1 MSHSCKKWALFL
13 IFFILLGLNGLSAQ
27 AAAGDIKITTKTGFD
42 GKVKTGRGFPVQ
54 ITIENSGKDFKGDLL
69 VNFYPTYSS
78 VGSKVLHVDVPK
90 GSKKNYILSLNGI
103 SEDNHYNNQNIQTLT
118 LYEGNWKSGKEINF
132 RGAKNLTARFTDS
145 DRKILGLLSENP
157 DRLKELKSLPSS
169 AMIDTLILDEN
180 TLPTDSIGLELID
193 YLVVDEFPLS
203 SLKPAQQEAILAWV
217 KTGGI
222 LVAGG
227 APNASQ
233 AYGDLYGELPM
244 ESSNEATAS
253 LLELKSSIK
262 PGKELGSVPVFYGKT
277 KPDSEVVVKD
287 GNIPIVVKR
296 LTGSGEV
303 WQTAF
308 SAGDQPVA
316 GWKGYGDWFAFL
328 LSQSHVPGAGNSFG
342 NMNPF
347 EQYFSEFAEVN
358 EFFPS
363 SQFSLGQIML
373 MLLVYIGVVAPGLY
387 FLLKQRDKREHAWW
401 IVPSFALLCSAA
413 IFGIGAKDKITS
425 PQVSQ
430 MGIFKAEG
438 GQLQGL
444 KAVSLLSNKSGDYAF
459 SFPRGEFTGISGSS
473 IMPVSATQRF
483 SVFESERK
491 QDTVTF
497 PKVEYWSTRTIYGP
511 AAKKEA
517 GEFIMDLRF
526 ENSKLTGTIKNGF
539 PYDFEQV
546 YFWSGSKRVEVGK
559 MKKGE
564 TVKVNE
570 NFSQNY
576 LSGPLSPG
584 YGYQMPNNSKD
595 IVKMKKTKLEYSAI
609 EFVYNKSRMKN
620 IPIVYGFTNNPVI
633 NADLTGKSEKSSIIS
648 LVYQAAQIKTKMT
661 GPFSLK
667 ESELSPDLSV
677 IKGQIYG
684 QHPGAKEIEV
694 EDGIYEYIL
703 HLPSQLR
710 KETTRY
716 EELSITLSS
725 GAHNFTLM
733 DAETGDL
740 IKLADTTTTIKDH
753 PEKFVSNDGTIKI
766 RFEKTGQNDPLVRLP
781 SITIKGVA
789 GN

>member
-1 MSHSCKKWALFL
+1 MSHSFKKWALFL
-13 IFFILLGLNGLSAQ
+13 VFLILFGLNGISAQ

-42 GKVKTGRGFPVQ
+42 GKVKAGSGFPVQ
-54 ITIENSGKDFKGDLL
+54 IAIENSGKDFKGDLL

-90 GSKKNYILSLNGI
+90 GSTKNYIVSLPGI
-103 SEDNHYNNQNIQTLT
+103 SEENQYNNQHIQTLT

-132 RGAKNLTARFTDS
+132 RGAKNLSARFSDS

-157 DRLKELKSLPSS
+157 DRLKELKSLPST
-169 AMIDTLILDEN
+169 AMIDTLTLDEN
-180 TLPTDSIGLELID
+180 TLPTESIGLDLID
-193 YLVVDEFPLS
+193 YLVIDEYPFS
-203 SLKPAQQEAILAWV
+203 SLKPSQQEAILAWV
-217 KTGGI
+217 KNGGI

-227 APNASQ
+227 SPNASQ

-244 ESSNEATAS
+244 ETSNEAAAS

-262 PGKELGSVPVFYGKT
+262 PGKELASVPVFYGKT
-277 KPDSEVVVKD
+277 KPDSVIVIKD
-287 GNIPIVVKR
+287 GDIPIVVKR

-328 LSQSHVPGAGNSFG
+328 LSQSHVPMAGSSFG
-342 NMNPF
+342 NQNPF
-347 EQYFSEFAEVN
+347 EQYYGEFAEVN

-373 MLLVYIGVVAPGLY
+373 MLLVYIVIVAPGLY
-387 FLLKQRDKREHAWW
+387 FILKQRDKREHAWW
-401 IVPSFALLCSAA
+401 IVPSVALLCSAA
-413 IFGIGAKDKITS
+413 IFGVGAKDKITS

-444 KAVSLLSNKSGDYAF
+444 KAVSLLSNTSGDYGF

-473 IMPVSATQRF
+473 NMPVSTAQRF

-491 QDTVTF
+491 EDTVTF
-497 PKVEYWSTRTIYGP
+497 PNVEYWSTRTLYGP

-517 GEFIMDLRF
+517 GEFSMDLKF
-526 ENSKLTGTIKNGF
+526 ENSKLTGTITNGF
-539 PYDFEQV
+539 PYDFEHI
-546 YFWSGSKRVEVGK
+546 YLWSGSKRVELGK

-570 NFSQNY
+570 TFAQNY

-584 YGYQMPNNSKD
+584 YGYQTPNNSKD
-595 IVKMKKTKLEYSAI
+595 IVKMKKSKLEYGAV
-609 EFVYNKSRMKN
+609 EFVYNKSRTKN
-620 IPIVYGFTNNPVI
+620 TPIVYGFTSNPVV
-633 NADLTGKSEKSSIIS
+633 NADLKGKSEKSSIIS
-648 LVYQAAQIKTKMT
+648 LVYQTAQIKTKMT
-661 GPFSLK
+661 GPFSLN
-667 ESELSPDLSV
+667 ESELSPDLGV
-677 IKGQIYG
+677 IKGQMYG
-684 QHPGAKEIEV
+684 KQPGAKEIEV
-694 EDGIYEYIL
+694 EDGVYEYIL
-703 HLPSQLR
+703 HLPSQLK
-710 KETTRY
+710 KETTRF

-725 GAHNFTLM
+725 GAHNFSLM

-753 PEKFVSNDGTIKI
+753 PEKFISNGGTIKI